1 MSAFK
6 LTSSNVEKR
15 RLQSDRDDNEAQWSS
30 QARIDDAEGKI
41 DLIKY
46 ANIHN
51 FLFIFSNF
59 EIGTLYAEG

>member
-51 FLFIFSNF
+51 FLFMFSN
-59 EIGTLYAEG
+59 